1 MIVFTTVFFS
11 RKYLSSLVAYCRGG
25 GGRGG
30 RVGEE
35 CVYYLSLTRKSEN
48 KFIDPLTPKGD

>member
-11 RKYLSSLVAYCRGG
+11 RKYLSSHVAYCRG

-35 CVYYLSLTRKSEN
+35 CVYYLSLTRKSGN

>member
-11 RKYLSSLVAYCRGG
+11 RKYLSSLVAYCRG

>member
-25 GGRGG
+25 GGR
-30 RVGEE
+30 VGEG
-35 CVYYLSLTRKSEN
+35 CVYYLSLT
-48 KFIDPLTPKGD
+48 

>member
-25 GGRGG
+25 GGG
-30 RVGEE
+30 RVGEG
-35 CVYYLSLTRKSEN
+35 CVYYLSLT
-48 KFIDPLTPKGD
+48 

>member
-11 RKYLSSLVAYCRGG
+11 RKYLSSFVAYCRGGG

-35 CVYYLSLTRKSEN
+35 CVYYLSL
-48 KFIDPLTPKGD
+48 